1 MRSEG
6 TAAAALSYQRL
17 PHPHLWEEVRPLDP
31 HMKGRCIYLNNVES
45 ISVFLQFGYL
55 EWF

>member
-1 MRSEG
+1 MRLEG
-6 TAAAALSYQRL
+6 TAAAGLSYQRL

-45 ISVFLQFGYL
+45 ISVLTI
-55 EWF
+55 WIS